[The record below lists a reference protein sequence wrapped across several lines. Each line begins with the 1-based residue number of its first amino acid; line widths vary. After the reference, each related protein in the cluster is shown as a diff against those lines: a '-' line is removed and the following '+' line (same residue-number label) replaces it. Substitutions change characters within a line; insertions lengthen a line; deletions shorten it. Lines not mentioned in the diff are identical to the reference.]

1 VYTRAVTSR
10 SNAVVVVGAALLA
23 LTGCY
28 TPRGSFLEVAAANI
42 PEVTDYVISSGDVLQ
57 VRVFQQEAMS
67 ARVKVRADGKVSL
80 PLVNDVM
87 VAGKSPALVAQ
98 ELQVRL
104 KEFINTPVVTVSLEE
119 MRPVTVSVL
128 GEVPRAGVVTVE
140 AGSGVLQAL
149 AAAGGLTDFAHRD
162 GIFVLR
168 KLAGQPAPRR
178 IRFKWD
184 ELTQGNGPAAKFVLV
199 PGDVVVAE

>member
-1 VYTRAVTSR
+1 MRR
-10 SNAVVVVGAALLA
+10 LLA
-23 LTGCY
+23 FALFVLAGCY
-28 TPRGSFLEVAAANI
+28 TPRGTFLEVEAANI
-42 PEVTDYVISSGDVLQ
+42 PEVTEYVIAPADVIQ

-80 PLVNDVM
+80 PLVNDVL
-87 VAGKSPALVAQ
+87 VAGKTPISLAA
-98 ELQVRL
+98 ELQVKL
-104 KEFINTPVVTVSLEE
+104 KDFINTPVVTVSLEE

-128 GEVPRAGVVTVE
+128 GEVPRAGVVTIE

-149 AAAGGLTDFAHRD
+149 AAAGGLTDFAHRE

-184 ELTQGNGPAAKFVLV
+184 ELTQGSGPAAKFVLIA
-199 PGDVVVAE
+199 GDVVVAE

>member
-1 VYTRAVTSR
+1 MV
-10 SNAVVVVGAALLA
+10 LA
-23 LTGCY
+23 GCY
-28 TPRGSFLEVAAANI
+28 TPRGAFLEVEAANVAD
-42 PEVTDYVISSGDVLQ
+42 VTEYVIASGDVLQ
-57 VRVFQQEAMS
+57 VRVFQQDAMS

-80 PLVNDVM
+80 PLVNDVPA
-87 VAGKSPALVAQ
+87 AGKSPGVLAQ

-104 KEFINTPVVTVSLEE
+104 KDFINNPVVTVSLEE
-119 MRPVTVSVL
+119 TRPVTVSVL
-128 GEVPRAGVVTVE
+128 GEVPRAGVVTIE

-168 KLAGQPAPRR
+168 KTPGQAAPKR
-178 IRFKWD
+178 IRFRW
-184 ELTQGNGPAAKFVLV
+184 EQLTQGEGPAAKFVLV

>member
-1 VYTRAVTSR
+1 MRR
-10 SNAVVVVGAALLA
+10 LLPFGLLL
-23 LTGCY
+23 LTACY
-28 TPRGSFLEVAAANI
+28 TPRGSFLEVEAANI
-42 PEVTDYVISSGDVLQ
+42 ADVTEYVIASGDTIA

-80 PLVNDVM
+80 PLVNDWL
-87 VAGKSPALVAQ
+87 VAGKTPLAVAG

-104 KEFINTPVVTVSLEE
+104 KDFINTPVVTVSLEE

-128 GEVPRAGVVTVE
+128 GEVPRAGVVTIE

-168 KLAGQPAPRR
+168 KLPGQSAPRR

-184 ELTQGNGPAAKFVLV
+184 ALTQGDGPAAKFVLV
-199 PGDVVVAE
+199 AGDVVVAE

>member
-1 VYTRAVTSR
+1 M
-10 SNAVVVVGAALLA
+10 VVLA
-23 LTGCY
+23 GCY
-28 TPRGSFLEVAAANI
+28 TPRGSFLEVEAANI
-42 PEVTDYVISSGDVLQ
+42 ADATEYVIAPGDVLQ
-57 VRVFQQEAMS
+57 VRVFQQDAMS

-80 PLVNDVM
+80 PLVNDVA
-87 VAGKSPALVAQ
+87 VAGKTPAGLAQ

-119 MRPVTVSVL
+119 MRPLTVSVL
-128 GEVPRAGVVTVE
+128 GEVARAGVVTLE

-178 IRFKWD
+178 IRFNWD
-184 ELTQGNGPAAKFVLV
+184 ELTQGSTSAARFVLV
-199 PGDVVVAE
+199 AGDVVVAE

>member
-1 VYTRAVTSR
+1 MTSR
-10 SNAVVVVGAALLA
+10 LGALALLL

-28 TPRGSFLEVAAANI
+28 TPRGTFLEVDEANI
-42 PEVTDYVISSGDVLQ
+42 PAVTEYVIASGDSLQ

-80 PLVNDVM
+80 PLLNDVM
-87 VAGKSPALVAQ
+87 VAGKTPTALAA
-98 ELQVRL
+98 ELQVKL
-104 KEFINTPVVTVSLEE
+104 KDFINTPVVTVSLEE
-119 MRPVTVSVL
+119 MRPLTVSVL
-128 GEVPRAGVVTVE
+128 GEVPRSGVVTLE
-140 AGSGVLQAL
+140 GGSGVLQAL

-168 KLAGQPAPRR
+168 KLPGQPAPRR

-184 ELTQGNGPAAKFVLV
+184 ELTQGSGTAAKFVLV
-199 PGDVVVAE
+199 AGDVVVAE

>member
-1 VYTRAVTSR
+1 MNRAL
-10 SNAVVVVGAALLA
+10 AIVVVSALV
-23 LTGCY
+23 TGCY
-28 TPRGSFLEVAAANI
+28 TPRGSFLEVDNANVGEGSDTI
-42 PEVTDYVISSGDVLQ
+42 VINPGDTIQ

-67 ARVKVRADGKVSL
+67 ARVKVRSDGKVSL

-87 VAGKSPALVAQ
+87 VGGKAPSAVAQ
-98 ELQVRL
+98 ELQVKL
-104 KEFINTPVVTVSLEE
+104 KDFINTPVVTVSLEE
-119 MRPVTVSVL
+119 TRPVTVSVL

-168 KLAGQPAPRR
+168 KQPGQPAPKR
-178 IRFKWD
+178 IRFRF
-184 ELTQGNGPAAKFVLV
+184 EQLTQGDGPAARFVLQ
-199 PGDVVVAE
+199 PGDVIVAE